1 VLGIEMPEALVACV
15 EDIPIFRA
23 RYGVSRG
30 NYALKVTE
38 MLRHSDLTPRHKEF
52 GVMP

>member
-1 VLGIEMPEALVACV
+1 MSEALVACV
-15 EDIPIFRA
+15 DEIPVFRA

-38 MLRHSDLTPRHKEF
+38 MLRHADLTPRHKDF
-52 GVMP
+52 GVQL